1 MAKGALREL
10 PVVANDAGELAL
22 SPTDVAQF
30 IRLDQCQR
38 YLRLRLHERAVN
50 RHFLRDYGVAPQS
63 IPPLLTRSGAD
74 FEERV
79 EAAIRARFAA
89 RNFAIEPPRG
99 KGWIDDNARVIAAAR
114 TLAAGTVLVL
124 FQARLQATL
133 AGWRLRGDVDILRL

>member
-10 PVVANDAGELAL
+10 PVVANDAGEWAL

-89 RNFAIEPPRG
+89 RNFAIEPPR
-99 KGWIDDNARVIAAAR
+99 ARSLLVRCWSSSRRGSRRRSPAGGCAVTSTSCACSAPPEAR
-114 TLAAGTVLVL
+114 CTS
-124 FQARLQATL
+124 
-133 AGWRLRGDVDILRL
+133 